1 MVTIRRGNLEDLP
14 AVLALLDEAVAWLVE
29 RGQTG
34 QWGTEP
40 WSERADASG
49 RIRAMIA
56 EGELWLAEKEG
67 EPVGALIVG
76 ERPRHVH
83 PVDRPELYVNLLV
96 TSRRHAGEGI
106 GTRLIATAVERA
118 NDEGVDLLRV
128 DCWAGSPKLVG
139 WYESQGFTRRGT
151 FELRGWRGQVFE
163 MELRPKPPPP
173 PTGFFDEEPEPSH
186 RP

>member
-1 MVTIRRGNLEDLP
+1 MDRLVLKVESMLTIRRGTLDDLP

-49 RIRAMIA
+49 RIRAMVA

-67 EPVGALIVG
+67 QPVGALIVG
-76 ERPRHVH
+76 ERPRHV
-83 PVDRPELYVNLLV
+83 PAVDRPELYINLLV
-96 TSRRHAGEGI
+96 SARRHAGEGI
-106 GTRLIATAVERA
+106 GARLIATAIDRA
-118 NDEGVDLLRV
+118 GVNLLRV

-139 WYESQGFTRRGT
+139 WYESQGFNRSGT

-163 MELRPKPPPP
+163 MEL
-173 PTGFFDEEPEPSH
+173 SH
-186 RP
+186 TTP